1 MKKSILYIIIGI
13 LALTS
18 ATSCVKYSPKPRGY
32 FRIEL
37 KEREY
42 SRSDST
48 LPYSFEY
55 PKNLSMI
62 IPSKQDKEWF
72 DIVYPRYNARIYFS
86 YKPVNKNF
94 REISEDSRNFVYKHA
109 FKADAISEQFYA
121 NEKNKT
127 YGILY
132 EIKGNTAS
140 AVQFVLTD
148 SVNHFLRG
156 ALYFNNRPNK
166 DSIAPVVDY
175 ITEDI
180 VKIMET
186 TRWK

>member
-86 YKPVNKNF
+86 YKPHSILAFWLARTHKCNLY
-94 REISEDSRNFVYKHA
+94 ISSVQLLSRV
-109 FKADAISEQFYA
+109 
-121 NEKNKT
+121 
-127 YGILY
+127 
-132 EIKGNTAS
+132 
-140 AVQFVLTD
+140 
-148 SVNHFLRG
+148 
-156 ALYFNNRPNK
+156 
-166 DSIAPVVDY
+166 
-175 ITEDI
+175 
-180 VKIMET
+180 
-186 TRWK
+186 